1 MVVVLGWLRLGPF
14 PWLGRT
20 LRRRRHDRGNARDAV
35 GKRVHRLEERIL
47 QPRRDTTT
55 GRDDLRTERVGEPTG
70 ATTVPGRG
78 GRRDRRCLRG
88 PRMRQH
94 GRQAAPGS
102 SRRRRARAAGSHEQ
116 EEQKRRKG
124 PHHSPLMPR
133 IRSIR
138 ASQSWSR
145 IVKVL
150 LMPML
155 HGCAFPGCST
165 FTLSTYCVEHEL
177 LVRAQKE
184 AERALAADH
193 ALAADAALTAD
204 AALAA
209 TATDT
214 AA

>member
-1 MVVVLGWLRLGPF
+1 
-14 PWLGRT
+14 
-20 LRRRRHDRGNARDAV
+20 
-35 GKRVHRLEERIL
+35 
-47 QPRRDTTT
+47 
-55 GRDDLRTERVGEPTG
+55 
-70 ATTVPGRG
+70 
-78 GRRDRRCLRG
+78 
-88 PRMRQH
+88 
-94 GRQAAPGS
+94 
-102 SRRRRARAAGSHEQ
+102 
-116 EEQKRRKG
+116 
-124 PHHSPLMPR
+124 
-133 IRSIR
+133 
-138 ASQSWSR
+138 
-145 IVKVL
+145 
-150 LMPML
+150 MPML